1 MDNELE
7 RIFDKILDK
16 VPRDVDFGF
25 VAVKNEVTR
34 TMHIENI
41 TKFQIPFEFDSSD
54 MYHFSPSEGN
64 LPRMG
69 KIEIKVT
76 MNPQSAIVSVSNAQL
91 ILGKENNQK
100 SKVIKIS
107 SISKYPYLKIHKT
120 ILDYGNV
127 VIGKTKELDIIIN
140 NPEKVPATFYIE
152 KKRFNDCKQIEQFYV
167 SNSHG
172 VVPPNSSFQLKV
184 KYITSYPNFFS
195 YETFD
200 INTKGGNVNRFN
212 CIGHSLSL
220 NTNISERFVNFF
232 SVELNQTKTKMIRL
246 FNESEE
252 NTQFQFFYNN
262 DHVFILNQLEGVV
275 PAKSNVRVTITFKPK
290 ECITYY
296 DKIFCLMKN
305 HFLFVKF
312 LIFLIIFIFRV
323 LILLVL
329 AMIY

>member
-7 RIFDKILDK
+7 KVFDKILEK
-16 VPRDVDFGF
+16 VPKDIDFGF
-25 VAVKNEVTR
+25 VAVKNEVTKIIQ
-34 TMHIENI
+34 IENLN
-41 TKFQIPFEFDSSD
+41 KFQIPFEFDSSE
-54 MYHFSPSEGN
+54 MYKFNPSEGN

-91 ILGKENNQK
+91 IIGKDINRK
-100 SKVIKIS
+100 SKIIKIS

-120 ILDYGNV
+120 ILDFGNV

-140 NPEKVPATFYIE
+140 NPEKVPAAFYIE
-152 KKRFNDCKQIEQFYV
+152 KKKFIDAKIIEQFYV
-167 SNSHG
+167 SNLQG
-172 VVPPNSSFQLKV
+172 IVPPNSSYQLKV

-200 INTKGGNVNRFN
+200 IITKGGNVNRFN
-212 CIGHSLSL
+212 CIAHSLSL

-252 NTQFQFFYNN
+252 LTQFQFFYNN
-262 DHVFILNQLEGVV
+262 DHVFILNQLEGTV

-296 DKIFCLMKN
+296 DRIFCLMKN
-305 HFLFVKF
+305 HFLFVS
-312 LIFLIIFIFRV
+312 FI
-323 LILLVL
+323 
-329 AMIY
+329 